1 MSYLWIQN
9 SYHLDI
15 VMNKSMYYENKILN
29 DVMTSIDTEFIKQK
43 YTELLEVK
51 RQNQIYKNKIIGL
64 TMKHLTIAVIMLVL
78 NFILLFFELH
88 KRKK

>member
-1 MSYLWIQN
+1 
-9 SYHLDI
+9 
-15 VMNKSMYYENKILN
+15 MYYENKILN